1 MERQDIT
8 AVESV
13 CVCVWGGGEW
23 GRREIIGGKNTG

>member
-13 CVCVWGGGEW
+13 CVCVGGGEW